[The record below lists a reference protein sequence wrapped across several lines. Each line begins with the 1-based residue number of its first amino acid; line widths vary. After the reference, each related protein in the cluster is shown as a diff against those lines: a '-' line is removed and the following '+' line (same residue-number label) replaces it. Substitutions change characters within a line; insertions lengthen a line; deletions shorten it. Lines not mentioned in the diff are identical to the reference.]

1 MNKIKAWLSVLL
13 ACLMAFSV
21 FLFVGCGGDGE
32 PSGGGKITYKA
43 TALAD
48 ATVGEAYTGT
58 VATATGASD
67 IRYALKEG
75 SSLPAGLTLSQTGR
89 LGGTPTAVAENVRF
103 TVVASAEGAE
113 SAEAEFTIT
122 VAKQQISYRGTTLEE
137 ATVGQAYSRSVATAT
152 NAEDITYALKQGSTL
167 PAGLTLSADGTVSGT
182 PTEAVDNATFTV
194 VASADGYDPVEAQFV
209 LSVYYPS
216 FLFEAEWGVGGQSEG
231 GIASGAQYSPS
242 RNGSSGN
249 GYVDFVADKAE
260 FSSVKVEINADKAG
274 TAKLVLGIGLN
285 SGAYTLDTVYTI
297 VVNGTPIEATTA
309 VPASTADRGAWWYDW
324 NPIHAGEISL
334 KEGSNEIEIIAG
346 ETALCLDYI
355 RLEVMNEEQLAWF
368 DCTDTYEEVDNFRLP
383 VTDVASAG
391 EELFGTGYEI
401 SEVYNMNEFL
411 GGTLGAEGS
420 RTDIKDG
427 LASLAFGDYDLL
439 FRATN
444 GTDNRSMIVPV
455 TVVAGANMFTFE
467 AESGEI
473 AEGED
478 RDGKPAQPVVGYGSG
493 AKGEL
498 SGYVDYHGGGSVT
511 FTVNASAA
519 AEADLVLRFGRV
531 SETHTMADIYVVKI
545 NGEALDC
552 GSLDVPAATGRP
564 WYDWYEMIVGTVSL
578 KEGANTIE
586 IIAADSPLILDNI
599 AFAVEDAEITL
610 S

>member
-1 MNKIKAWLSVLL
+1 MNKVKAWLSILL
-13 ACLMAFSV
+13 SCLMAFSI

-32 PSGGGKITYKA
+32 PAGGGKITYTA
-43 TALAD
+43 SALAD

-89 LGGTPTAVAENVRF
+89 LGGTPTTAAENVKF
-103 TVVASAEGAE
+103 TVVASAEGVE
-113 SAEAEFTIT
+113 SAEAEFSIT
-122 VAKQQISYRGTTLEE
+122 VTKQQISYRGTTLEE
-137 ATVGQAYSRSVATAT
+137 ATVGQEYSRSVATAT
-152 NAEDITYALKQGSTL
+152 NAENITYALKQGSAL
-167 PAGLTLSADGTVSGT
+167 PAGLALSAEGLISGT
-182 PTEAVDNATFTV
+182 PTEAIDDFTFTV
-194 VASADGYDPVEAQFV
+194 VASADGFDPVEAQFV

-216 FLFEAEWGVGGQSEG
+216 FVFEAEWGVGGQSESG
-231 GIASGAQYSPS
+231 VASGALYSPA

-249 GYVDFVADKAE
+249 GYVDFVADKVDY
-260 FSSVKVEINADKAG
+260 SSVKIAFNADKAG
-274 TAKLVLGIGLN
+274 KAKLVLGIGLN

-297 VVNGTPIEATTA
+297 VVNGTEINAATP

-324 NPIHAGEISL
+324 NPIRAGEIDL
-334 KEGSNEIEIIAG
+334 KEGANVIECIAG

-355 RLEVMNEEQLAWF
+355 RLEVMNGEQLGWY
-368 DCTDTYEEVDNFRLP
+368 DCDETYDEVDNFQLP

-391 EELFGTGYEI
+391 EELFGAGYEI
-401 SEVYNMNEFL
+401 SEAYNMNEFL
-411 GGTLGAEGS
+411 GGVLGAEGS
-420 RTDIKDG
+420 RTDIKDE
-427 LASLAFGDYDLL
+427 LAGLAFGDYDLML
-439 FRATN
+439 KATN
-444 GTDNRSMIVPV
+444 GEDERAMIVPV

-473 AEGED
+473 AAGED

-511 FTVNASAA
+511 FTVNADAA
-519 AEADLVLRFGRV
+519 VEADLVLRFGRV
-531 SETHTMADIYVVKI
+531 SEPHTMADIYVIKI
-545 NGEALDC
+545 NGEAVDC
-552 GSLDVPAATGRP
+552 GELNVPTATGTP

-586 IIAADSPLILDNI
+586 IIAADNPLILDNI
-599 AFAVEDAEITL
+599 AFAVDATGVTL